1 MTEGVSK
8 KLARTFREKIQTGQ
22 WPVGERVPTTR
33 ELAASY
39 GVSVNTIQNA
49 FRELEASD
57 LVERKPRLGGFVK
70 SRPGSGGAV
79 RSQATTVA
87 VVGPFTDVDY
97 STQQDGWGT
106 RIIRGCDRELSEGGY
121 HIAMFSY
128 ASDDAAALSKVLAHV
143 DRTGESLAGVFCFLR
158 PEILGL
164 LEELDKRDIPW
175 VSINRPGEHAAQNFV
190 AHDAFEG
197 GRLIGG
203 CFARMGLKRVAVLSD
218 PIETGRS
225 SGDKLFGCIRGY
237 VDNGG
242 QLRDVDFINCHGH
255 DEPAGYEH
263 FAAYADKF
271 GPPQAVLCSGDLLAL
286 GVLRV
291 CRERN
296 LRVPEDVGVIGSTGL
311 QLAAYAHPALTVL
324 EVPMERM
331 GREAGRMLFEM
342 AREGVRRMMGRFVPG
357 SLVVRE
363 SFKVSEQ
370 VLAEVREAMAR
381 TP

>member
-39 GVSVNTIQNA
+39 GVSVNTVQNA

-70 SRPGSGGAV
+70 SRPGGGAV
-79 RSQATTVA
+79 RPSATTVA

-121 HIAMFSY
+121 HISMFSY
-128 ASDDAAALSKVLAHV
+128 AGGDPQALAKVLAHV
-143 DRTGESLAGVFCFLR
+143 DRSGETLAGAFCFLR
-158 PEILGL
+158 PEVLDL

-197 GRLIGG
+197 GRLVGG
-203 CFARMGLKRVAVLSD
+203 CFARMGLKRVAVVSD

-225 SGDKLFGCIRGY
+225 SGDKLFGCIQGY
-237 VDNGG
+237 TDAGG

-255 DEPAGYEH
+255 DEPNGYEQFNAH
-263 FAAYADKF
+263 VEKYGA
-271 GPPQAVLCSGDLLAL
+271 PQAVLCSGDLLAL
-286 GVLRV
+286 GVIRV
-291 CRERN
+291 CREKG

-311 QLAAYAHPALTVL
+311 QLAAYAHPPMTVL

-331 GREAGRMLFEM
+331 GQEAGRMLLEM

-363 SFKVSEQ
+363 SFKVPEA
-370 VLAEVREAMAR
+370 VLVEVREAMAR